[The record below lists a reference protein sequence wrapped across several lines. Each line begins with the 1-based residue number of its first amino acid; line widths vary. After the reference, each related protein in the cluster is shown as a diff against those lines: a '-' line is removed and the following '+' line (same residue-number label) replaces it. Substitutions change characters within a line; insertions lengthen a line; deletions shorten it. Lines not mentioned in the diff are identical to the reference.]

1 MNDITIARKLAR
13 YAIGLSFN
21 NLPAEVVRKTKRCI
35 LDSIGC
41 ILGGF
46 KTKIG
51 DITADMAKYLEG
63 KPQST
68 LLGGGYKTSA
78 PYAALFNA
86 MLANILDYDDTA
98 NGHPGATIIPSALA
112 VSEAVET
119 SGKDLLT
126 AVVLGYEI
134 SLRIGE
140 ALKPSFK
147 QQWKIWGFGSY
158 QVFGAVSA
166 AGKLLELNEDE
177 FVNALG
183 VAGCNAPVSSL
194 MRSIHGISGVTMV
207 KNNFGKSA
215 ETGVIAALL
224 AKRGFT
230 GPEDILDGDE
240 GFWRMYGSDQCD
252 FDLMTSGLNN
262 EYKIVNVEFKPY
274 PCCRFL
280 HSAID
285 GVLNIVRKHQIT
297 PKQIEEITINATKW
311 VTKPPFNVRRPKS
324 MLEAQFSPVYCMG
337 VALSGIKPGPDWFKK
352 STLNNPEVLN
362 IAKKVKIVPHEE
374 EYTLLTR
381 ADVELK
387 ANGKKYTSSVEYPKG
402 APQNDMTDDELDD
415 KFKSLAVDSIKPRSI
430 ELAINTIR
438 NLESVM
444 NVKEFMDL
452 FSL

>member
-41 ILGGF
+41 IIGGF

-51 DITADMAKYLEG
+51 DITADIAKYLEG

-68 LLGGGYKTSA
+68 LLGNGYKTSA
-78 PYAALFNA
+78 PYAALINA
-86 MLANILDYDDTA
+86 MLANVLDYDDTA

-140 ALKPSFK
+140 ALKPSFE

-262 EYKIVNVEFKPY
+262 EYKIANVEFKPY

-285 GVLNIVRKHQIT
+285 GVLSIVKKHQIT

-337 VALSGIKPGPDWFKK
+337 VALSGVKPGPDWFKK

-387 ANGKKYTSSVEYPKG
+387 ANGKRYTSSIEYPKG
-402 APQNDMTDDELDD
+402 APQNDMTDDELEA
-415 KFKSLAVDSIKPRSI
+415 KFKSLMIDSIKPISI

-438 NLESVM
+438 NLESVV

-452 FSL
+452 FSI